1 MSPQIVLYA
10 LPTSPKNTFINFCGD
25 LRQVLTM
32 GKLMVHPRFWPKP
45 PKCENNNILIFE
57 NLKNLNFV
65 FCPSGPA
72 ARDSDFVYQVD
83 LSTNW
88 LLRFWSI
95 QHLFGVYIWSIQDT
109 LWSIQHPFWSIHRST
124 NCNLQNVGRP
134 VKESHSNSTEKSGNS
149 LIPKSR
155 QHTSGTETIAS

>member
-1 MSPQIVLYA
+1 MRSLGALWPSEERGSQIQKVRKYGIANFEVGGWMSPQIVLYA

-45 PKCENNNILIFE
+45 PKCENNDILIFE

-72 ARDSDFVYQVD
+72 EWFPGGPGDRQELFLAARKPGEGPQRVWGKRKF
-83 LSTNW
+83 
-88 LLRFWSI
+88 
-95 QHLFGVYIWSIQDT
+95 
-109 LWSIQHPFWSIHRST
+109 
-124 NCNLQNVGRP
+124 
-134 VKESHSNSTEKSGNS
+134 
-149 LIPKSR
+149 
-155 QHTSGTETIAS
+155 